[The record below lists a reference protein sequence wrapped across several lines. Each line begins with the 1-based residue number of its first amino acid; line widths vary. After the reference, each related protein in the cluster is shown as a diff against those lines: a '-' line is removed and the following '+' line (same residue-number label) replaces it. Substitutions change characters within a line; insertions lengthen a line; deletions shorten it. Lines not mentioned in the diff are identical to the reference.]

1 MLEFVETHGWVF
13 LFVLIRILAVV
24 MVLPLWSGQL
34 PGTFRLSAAVW
45 LSVIFSFVVP
55 AASIPQ
61 FSNPQTLV
69 VGAAQE
75 FFIGAVLGFFMRM
88 LLAAITLGGQ
98 LAGFQMGLAIANVI
112 DPATSAQYSIIA
124 QWLNLLALF
133 VFLEINGHLMA
144 VKILARS
151 FEWIP
156 PFAANVHAT
165 LLHDLVVD
173 GGGEMFRLALG
184 LAWPVTLTLLLV
196 YLSLGLLA
204 RAAPQI
210 NMLMVGFPITIS
222 VGLIM
227 FALSAGSFTSHM
239 EQVFREGFHTAERLL
254 AAMRI

>member
-1 MLEFVETHGWVF
+1 MLEFLGTYGWVF
-13 LFVLIRILAVV
+13 LFVLIRVLGVV
-24 MVLPLWSGQL
+24 MVLPLWSGQI
-34 PGTFRLSAAVW
+34 PGTFRISAAIW
-45 LSVIFSFVVP
+45 LSVLFSFVVP
-55 AASIPQ
+55 SASLPEL
-61 FSNPQTLV
+61 SKPQTLL

-75 FFIGAVLGFFMRM
+75 FLIGAVLGFFMRM

-144 VKILARS
+144 VKVAARS

-156 PFAANVHAT
+156 PLAANLHAA
-165 LLHDLVVD
+165 LFYDLVVE
-173 GGGEMFRLALG
+173 GGTDMFRLALG
-184 LAWPVTLTLLLV
+184 LAWPASLTLLLV

-222 VGLIM
+222 VGLLM
-227 FALSAGSFTSHM
+227 FALSAGSFTLHM
-239 EQVFREGFHTAERLL
+239 EQVFRDGFDTAERLL